1 MYKIKPENVKAFIT
15 DRGIKLPRFQRK
27 QTWDEKKNF
36 QLCISVFKHYPIGVC
51 ILSRE
56 SGKNS
61 SFRWLLDGRQRKN
74 ALTMMYKDPEN
85 IYNWARKF
93 IKFKNSDQPDEL
105 SEKFWDKINEYLEE
119 DSLMKDESVLEEDN
133 YEPEDIA
140 EVSVNEE
147 EENYSSSKDGL
158 EFLLEIIKIIHNK
171 KSNGTWFTL
180 PFDFGACIE
189 GIPYLENGENK
200 LSSAKLK
207 TFIDEYRTFCDD
219 NDYNYT
225 DSESFYNFLDDRR
238 VSKNSVAA
246 TLWLRCLIDCGSIAY
261 RMATLTGV
269 GCWSVTT
276 RYTP

>member
-15 DRGIKLPRFQRK
+15 DRGIRLPRFQRK

-105 SEKFWDKINEYLEE
+105 SDKFWNKINEYLEE
-119 DSLMKDESVLEEDN
+119 DTLMKDEN
-133 YEPEDIA
+133 IA
-140 EVSVNEE
+140 EDEIEDTDEITETLVNDNEE
-147 EENYSSSKDGL
+147 SYSSSKDGL
-158 EFLLEIIKIIHNK
+158 EFLLEII
-171 KSNGTWFTL
+171 TV
-180 PFDFGACIE
+180 
-189 GIPYLENGENK
+189 
-200 LSSAKLK
+200 
-207 TFIDEYRTFCDD
+207 R
-219 NDYNYT
+219 
-225 DSESFYNFLDDRR
+225 
-238 VSKNSVAA
+238 
-246 TLWLRCLIDCGSIAY
+246 
-261 RMATLTGV
+261 
-269 GCWSVTT
+269 
-276 RYTP
+276 

>member
-140 EVSVNEE
+140 EVSV
-147 EENYSSSKDGL
+147 KKKRR
-158 EFLLEIIKIIHNK
+158 II
-171 KSNGTWFTL
+171 
-180 PFDFGACIE
+180 AQ
-189 GIPYLENGENK
+189 
-200 LSSAKLK
+200 AKM
-207 TFIDEYRTFCDD
+207 DWNFC
-219 NDYNYT
+219 
-225 DSESFYNFLDDRR
+225 
-238 VSKNSVAA
+238 
-246 TLWLRCLIDCGSIAY
+246 LRL
-261 RMATLTGV
+261 
-269 GCWSVTT
+269 
-276 RYTP
+276 